1 MERSDMSS
9 IPLPTL
15 AVRKPAD
22 YKTDLKPI
30 WCPGCGDF
38 AVLAAIQQ
46 ALAALQID
54 PKDLAI
60 ASGIGCSS
68 RLPGFVESYGLH
80 TVHGRALPAAQGI
93 KLARPD
99 LTVMAVGGD
108 GDFFSIGAGHLPH
121 AFRRDINITCIV
133 MDNEIYGLTKG
144 QTSPTSP
151 HGHVTKSTPMGNPA
165 FPMLPLALALSS
177 GATFVARGFSS
188 QPKQLAELIRKGM
201 EHQGFS
207 FIHAMSPCVTFYDT
221 YKIYKE
227 KVYQIP
233 AEHNPHDI
241 EAAMRY
247 AMETERM
254 PLGLIYQ
261 AAPAERPEPVAP
273 RPFDTLAYLT
283 QYQA

>member
-1 MERSDMSS
+1 MSDN
-9 IPLPTL
+9 IALTPAP
-15 AVRKPAD
+15 RKAAD

-46 ALAALQID
+46 ALVAQQVD

-60 ASGIGCSS
+60 VSGIGCSS
-68 RLPGFVESYGLH
+68 RLPGFVQCYGLH
-80 TVHGRALPAAQGI
+80 TVHGRSIPAATGL

-99 LTVMAVGGD
+99 LTVLAVGGD
-108 GDFFSIGAGHLPH
+108 GDYFSIGLGHLPH
-121 AFRRDINITCIV
+121 GVRRDVNITCIV

-151 HGHVTKSTPMGNPA
+151 NGHVTKSTPTGNESQP
-165 FPMLPLALALSS
+165 LHPLALVLAS

-188 QPKQLAELIRKGM
+188 QPKQLAEMIRLGM
-201 EHQGFS
+201 EHKGFA
-207 FIHAMSPCVTFYDT
+207 FIQAMSPCVTFYDT
-221 YKIYKE
+221 YKLYKE

-233 AEHNPHDI
+233 SDHDVTDR

-247 AMETERM
+247 ALDSDRM
-254 PLGLIYQ
+254 PLGILYNV
-261 AAPAERPEPVAP
+261 PAENQAP
-273 RPFDTLAYLT
+273 QRETISFDIDSYMSRYLA
-283 QYQA
+283 

>member
-1 MERSDMSS
+1 MTTTTP
-9 IPLPTL
+9 IPVTPV
-15 AVRKPAD
+15 VRKPAD

-46 ALAALQID
+46 ALAALQVD

-60 ASGIGCSS
+60 VSGIGCSS
-68 RLPGFVESYGLH
+68 RLPGFLQAYGLH
-80 TVHGRALPAAQGI
+80 TVHGRALPAATGL

-108 GDFFSIGAGHLPH
+108 GDFFSIGLGHLPH
-121 AFRRDINITCIV
+121 ALRRDVDITCIV

-151 HGHVTKSTPMGNPA
+151 TGHVTKSTPYGNQATP
-165 FPMLPLALALSS
+165 LHPLAIALSS
-177 GATFVARGFSS
+177 GATYVARGFSS
-188 QPKQLAELIRKGM
+188 QPKQLAELIRAGM
-201 EHQGFS
+201 AHRGFA

-221 YKIYKE
+221 YKLYKE
-227 KVYQIP
+227 KVYNLP
-233 AEHNPHDI
+233 EDHDPTDR

-247 AMETERM
+247 ALESERM
-254 PLGLIYQ
+254 PLGLIYHEP
-261 AAPAERPEPVAP
+261 ATMHVPAPPAIS
-273 RPFDTLAYLT
+273 FDTASYLAR
-283 QYQA
+283 YQA

>member
-1 MERSDMSS
+1 MSDS
-9 IPLPTL
+9 IALTPTP
-15 AVRKPAD
+15 RKAAD

-46 ALAALQID
+46 ALVALQTD

-60 ASGIGCSS
+60 VSGIGCSS
-68 RLPGFVESYGLH
+68 RLPGFVQCYGLH
-80 TVHGRALPAAQGI
+80 TVHGRSVPAATGL

-99 LTVMAVGGD
+99 LTVLAVGGD
-108 GDFFSIGAGHLPH
+108 GDYFSIGLGHLPH
-121 AFRRDINITCIV
+121 GVRRDVNITCIV

-151 HGHVTKSTPMGNPA
+151 TGHVTKSTPTGNESQP
-165 FPMLPLALALSS
+165 LHPLALVLAS

-188 QPKQLAELIRKGM
+188 QPKQLAEMIRLGM
-201 EHQGFS
+201 QHEGFA
-207 FIHAMSPCVTFYDT
+207 FIQAMSPCVTFYDT
-221 YKIYKE
+221 YKLYKE

-233 AEHNPHDI
+233 ADHDATDM

-247 AMETERM
+247 AMDGERM
-254 PLGLIYQ
+254 PLGILYNV
-261 AAPAERPEPVAP
+261 PAHKHQQPVTPTA
-273 RPFDTLAYLT
+273 FDTEAYLARYT
-283 QYQA
+283 A

>member
-1 MERSDMSS
+1 MSA
-9 IPLPTL
+9 ILVPNLV
-15 AVRKPAD
+15 VRKPND
-22 YKTDLKPI
+22 YKSDLKPI
-30 WCPGCGDF
+30 WCPGCGDY

-68 RLPGFVESYGLH
+68 RLPGFLQAYGLH

-99 LTVMAVGGD
+99 LTVLAVGGD

-121 AFRRDINITCIV
+121 ALRRDINITCIV

-151 HGHVTKSTPMGNPA
+151 YGHITKSTPMGNLA
-165 FPMLPLALALSS
+165 HPMRPLALAISS
-177 GATFVARGFSS
+177 GATYVARGFSS
-188 QPKQLAELIRKGM
+188 QPKQLADLIRKGM

-207 FIHAMSPCVTFYDT
+207 FIQAMSPCVSYYDT
-221 YKIYKE
+221 YKIFKDQ
-227 KVYQIP
+227 VYLLP
-233 AEHNPHDI
+233 EDHDPSDI
-241 EAAMRY
+241 QAAMRY
-247 AMETERM
+247 AMDDERI
-254 PLGLIYQ
+254 PLGLFYQ
-261 AAPAERPEPVAP
+261 APPSEQIIHGEPK
-273 RPFDTLAYLT
+273 PFDTLAYLA
-283 QYQA
+283 QYRA

>member
-1 MERSDMSS
+1 MSA
-9 IPLPTL
+9 ILVPNMV
-15 AVRKPAD
+15 VRKAAD

-30 WCPGCGDF
+30 WCPGCGDY
-38 AVLAAIQQ
+38 AVLASIQQ

-68 RLPGFVESYGLH
+68 RLPGFLHAYGLH

-108 GDFFSIGAGHLPH
+108 GDILSIGAGHLPH
-121 AFRRDINITCIV
+121 ALRRDIDITCIV

-151 HGHVTKSTPMGNPA
+151 YGHVTKSTPYGNASYP
-165 FPMLPLALALSS
+165 LNPLALALSS

-201 EHQGFS
+201 EHHGFS
-207 FIHAMSPCVTFYDT
+207 FIHVLSPCVSYYDT
-221 YKIYKE
+221 YKIFKD
-227 KVYQIP
+227 KVYQLP
-233 AEHNPHDI
+233 EDHDPHDI
-241 EAAMRY
+241 SAAMHY
-247 AMETERM
+247 AMDPERI

-261 AAPAERPEPVAP
+261 ATPAP
-273 RPFDTLAYLT
+273 RPDRLEPEAFDTEGYLAQYL
-283 QYQA
+283 A

>member
-1 MERSDMSS
+1 MTTT
-9 IPLPTL
+9 IPITPI
-15 AVRKPAD
+15 VRKPAD

-60 ASGIGCSS
+60 VSGIGCSS
-68 RLPGFVESYGLH
+68 RLPGFVQAYGLH
-80 TVHGRALPAAQGI
+80 TVHGRAVPSAVGL

-108 GDFFSIGAGHLPH
+108 GDFFSIGLGHLPH
-121 AFRRDINITCIV
+121 GARRDINITCIV

-151 HGHVTKSTPMGNPA
+151 HGHVTKSTPAGNPA
-165 FPMLPLALALSS
+165 SPLHPLAIALSS

-188 QPKQLAELIRKGM
+188 QPKPLAEMIRQGM
-201 EHQGFS
+201 QHDGFA

-227 KVYQIP
+227 KVYNIP
-233 AEHNPHDI
+233 TDHDPRNA

-247 AMETERM
+247 AMESERM
-254 PLGLIYQ
+254 PLGVLYHVP
-261 AAPAERPEPVAP
+261 PAEKAPRPEPKA
-273 RPFDTLAYLT
+273 FDTLEYLRR
-283 QYQA
+283 YGV

>member
-1 MERSDMSS
+1 MTTANT
-9 IPLPTL
+9 IPVTPV
-15 AVRKPAD
+15 VRKPAD

-60 ASGIGCSS
+60 VSGIGCSS
-68 RLPGFVESYGLH
+68 RLPGFVQAYGLH
-80 TVHGRALPAAQGI
+80 TVHGRAVPAAIGL

-108 GDFFSIGAGHLPH
+108 GDFFSIGLGHLPH
-121 AFRRDINITCIV
+121 GARRDVNITCIV

-151 HGHVTKSTPMGNPA
+151 HGHVTKSTPTGNPA
-165 FPMLPLALALSS
+165 NPLHPLAIALAS

-188 QPKQLAELIRKGM
+188 QPKPLAEMIRMGM
-201 EHQGFS
+201 QHDGFA

-227 KVYQIP
+227 KVYNIP
-233 AEHNPHDI
+233 ADHDVTDA

-247 AMETERM
+247 AMESERM
-254 PLGLIYQ
+254 PLGVLYHVPPSEKP
-261 AAPAERPEPVAP
+261 ARPAPK
-273 RPFDTLAYLT
+273 PFDTLEYLNR
-283 QYQA
+283 YKA

>member
-1 MERSDMSS
+1 MTT
-9 IPLPTL
+9 IPVATITPV
-15 AVRKPAD
+15 VRKPAD

-60 ASGIGCSS
+60 VSGIGCSS
-68 RLPGFVESYGLH
+68 RLPGFLQAYGMH
-80 TVHGRALPAAQGI
+80 TIHGRSVPAAIGL

-99 LTVMAVGGD
+99 LTVLAVGGD

-121 AFRRDINITCIV
+121 GARRNTNITCIV

-151 HGHVTKSTPMGNPA
+151 TGHVTKSTPTGNPA
-165 FPMLPLALALSS
+165 TPLHPLALVLSA

-188 QPKQLAELIRKGM
+188 QPKPLAELIRKGM
-201 EHQGFS
+201 EHDGFS

-221 YKIYKE
+221 YKLYKE
-227 KVYQIP
+227 KVYNIP
-233 AEHNPHDI
+233 DSHDPTDH

-247 AMETERM
+247 AMDSERI
-254 PLGLIYQ
+254 PLGLLYHVKPHEHE
-261 AAPAERPEPVAP
+261 APAEPQG
-273 RPFDTLAYLT
+273 FDTLKYLAR
-283 QYQA
+283 YSA

>member
-1 MERSDMSS
+1 MST
-9 IPLPTL
+9 IPIPNVV
-15 AVRKPAD
+15 VRKAAD
-22 YKTDLKPI
+22 YRTDLKPI

-46 ALAALQID
+46 VLVALQID

-60 ASGIGCSS
+60 VSGIGCSS
-68 RLPGFVESYGLH
+68 RLPGFVQAYGLH
-80 TVHGRALPAAQGI
+80 TLHGRCLPAAQGV

-99 LTVMAVGGD
+99 LTVIAVGGD
-108 GDFFSIGAGHLPH
+108 GDFFSIGAGHLSH
-121 AFRRDINITCIV
+121 AFRRDLNITCIV

-151 HGHVTKSTPMGNPA
+151 HGHVTKSTPLGNPA
-165 FPMLPLALALSS
+165 FPLRPLALAISS

-188 QPKQLAELIRKGM
+188 QPKQIAELIRKGI

-207 FIHAMSPCVTFYDT
+207 FIHVMSPCVTFYDT

-233 AEHNPHDI
+233 EDHDPGDA

-247 AMETERM
+247 AMDSDRL
-254 PLGLIYQ
+254 PLGLLYQ
-261 AAPAERPEPVAP
+261 VPPAERPVPDAP
-273 RPFDTLAYLT
+273 KAFDTLGHLAR
-283 QYQA
+283 YQA

>member
-1 MERSDMSS
+1 MST
-9 IPLPTL
+9 IIAPNLV
-15 AVRKPAD
+15 ARKPAD
-22 YKTDLKPI
+22 YKSDLKPI
-30 WCPGCGDF
+30 WCPGCGDY
-38 AVLAAIQQ
+38 AVLASIQQ

-68 RLPGFVESYGLH
+68 RLPGFLQAYGLH

-99 LTVMAVGGD
+99 LTVLAVGGD

-121 AFRRDINITCIV
+121 AFRRDINITCVV

-151 HGHVTKSTPMGNPA
+151 YGHVTKSTPMGNMA
-165 FPMLPLALALSS
+165 HPMRPLALAISS
-177 GATFVARGFSS
+177 GATYVARGFSS

-207 FIHAMSPCVTFYDT
+207 FIQAMSPCVTYYDT
-221 YKIYKE
+221 YKIFKE

-233 AEHNPHDI
+233 EDHNPQDLS
-241 EAAMRY
+241 AAMGY
-247 AMETERM
+247 AMEDERI

-261 AAPAERPEPVAP
+261 TTPSEQPALVEQV
-273 RPFDTLAYLT
+273 PFDTLAHLAHYR
-283 QYQA
+283 A

>member
-1 MERSDMSS
+1 MTTTTT
-9 IPLPTL
+9 IPVTPV
-15 AVRKPAD
+15 VRKAAD

-46 ALAALQID
+46 ALVALQVD

-60 ASGIGCSS
+60 VSGIGCSS
-68 RLPGFVESYGLH
+68 RLPGFLQAYGLH
-80 TVHGRALPAAQGI
+80 TVHGRALPTATGL

-108 GDFFSIGAGHLPH
+108 GDFFSIGLGHLPH
-121 AFRRDINITCIV
+121 AVRRDVNITCIV

-151 HGHVTKSTPMGNPA
+151 TGHVTKSTPYGNQASP
-165 FPMLPLALALSS
+165 LHPLAIALAS

-188 QPKQLAELIRKGM
+188 QPKPLAEMIRAGM
-201 EHQGFS
+201 EHKGFS

-221 YKIYKE
+221 YKLYKE
-227 KVYQIP
+227 KVYSIP
-233 AEHNPHDI
+233 ADHDARDR

-247 AMETERM
+247 ALEAERL
-254 PLGLIYQ
+254 PLGVIYHQ
-261 AAPAERPEPVAP
+261 PAGEPVAP
-273 RPFDTLAYLT
+273 PEAQPFDTLGYLGR
-283 QYQA
+283 YRA

>member
-1 MERSDMSS
+1 MSEQ
-9 IPLPTL
+9 ITL
-15 AVRKPAD
+15 TPRKAAD

-46 ALAALQID
+46 ALAAQQVD

-60 ASGIGCSS
+60 VSGIGCSS
-68 RLPGFVESYGLH
+68 RLPGFVQCYGLH
-80 TVHGRALPAAQGI
+80 TVHGRSIPAATGL

-99 LTVMAVGGD
+99 LTVLAVGGD
-108 GDFFSIGAGHLPH
+108 GDYFSIGLGHLPH
-121 AFRRDINITCIV
+121 GVRRDVNITCIV

-151 HGHVTKSTPMGNPA
+151 SGHITKSTPTGNASQP
-165 FPMLPLALALSS
+165 LHPLALVLAS

-188 QPKQLAELIRKGM
+188 QPKQLAEMIRMGM
-201 EHQGFS
+201 EHEGFA
-207 FIHAMSPCVTFYDT
+207 FIQAMSPCVTFYDT
-221 YKIYKE
+221 YKLYKE

-233 AEHNPHDI
+233 ADHDATNM

-247 AMETERM
+247 ALDSERM
-254 PLGLIYQ
+254 PLGILYHVPPHSHSGSSL
-261 AAPAERPEPVAP
+261 APAT
-273 RPFDTLAYLT
+273 FDTEAYMAR
-283 QYQA
+283 YSA